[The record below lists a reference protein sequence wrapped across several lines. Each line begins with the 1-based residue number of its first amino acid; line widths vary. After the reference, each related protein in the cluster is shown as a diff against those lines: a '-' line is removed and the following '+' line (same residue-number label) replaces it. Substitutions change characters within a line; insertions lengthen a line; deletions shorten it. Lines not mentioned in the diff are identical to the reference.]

1 MSASQIRTRD
11 QISEGKLKRKVINC
25 EMNCLEWNFDAVL
38 SQFNEGNKFNILVK
52 INTKY

>member
-1 MSASQIRTRD
+1 
-11 QISEGKLKRKVINC
+11 
-25 EMNCLEWNFDAVL
+25 MNCLEWNFDAVL